1 MGQVPQLSRAAAEY
15 TVPAPGQEGFIAGA
29 EPQAGAVPHGR
40 RGDPKCSCATGFP
53 PSSPP
58 GGWTPQGQH
67 SSAEKPLEEGFVALA
82 LLCCSFQKFRA
93 LKFVS
98 GSSHHGNRALW
109 VLPPHCWHSRIDLT
123 PVRGAPGL
131 TPLHPSTSC
140 HEAVWSR
147 GSVGP
152 GPQLPCLH
160 ESQFLHF

>member
-1 MGQVPQLSRAAAEY
+1 MVRAEASGMGQVPQLNRALAEC
-15 TVPAPGQEGFIAGA
+15 TVPAPRQEGFIAGA
-29 EPQAGAVPHGR
+29 EPQAGAAPHGR
-40 RGDPKCSCATGFP
+40 PGDSKCLCATGFP

-123 PVRGAPGL
+123 PVRGASGADSPPPQHL
-131 TPLHPSTSC
+131 L
-140 HEAVWSR
+140 SR
-147 GSVGP
+147 GSV
-152 GPQLPCLH
+152 
-160 ESQFLHF
+160 E